1 MVKGIHLTLMIG
13 PVIPVAVSREV
24 LDALI
29 NIEVT
34 TTSGTTQSGFQ
45 MSFKLHKN
53 SPLHTLFLVT
63 SGSMIPVLRTVIVV
77 TMNGNSEVLI
87 DGVILHHQI
96 SSGSEPGQQ
105 ILTVSGKD
113 LSAVMDLIELDGIP
127 YPAMPPAARVLLM
140 LAKYAAL
147 GIIPMVIPSII
158 EDIPIPIMRIL
169 RQKGTD
175 LNYIRML
182 ADEAGYIF
190 YMDPGPTPG
199 TSKAY
204 WGPQIKVG
212 NPQPAL
218 NINMDAHTNVE
229 SLDFTF
235 DKEQKEIPVV
245 FIQNKETKVSF
256 PIPVPDITPL
266 NPPLG
271 AIPPI
276 PPKIK
281 FLDYTAK
288 LSPLNA
294 ALHGLAYA
302 SKHSDCLFANGSLD
316 VLRYG
321 RILKARKLVGV
332 RGAGAAYNGL
342 YYVSS
347 VTHKIK
353 RGEYKQDFELSRNG
367 VLSTISKVPV

>member
-1 MVKGIHLTLMIG
+1 MIG
-13 PVIPVAVSREV
+13 PAVPLPVSREV
-24 LDALI
+24 LDALLS
-29 NIEVT
+29 IEVN
-34 TTSGTTQSGFQ
+34 TTSGTAESGFQ
-45 MSFKLHKN
+45 MSFRLHKK
-53 SPLHTLFLVT
+53 SPLHTLFLV
-63 SGSMIPVLRTVIVV
+63 SGGSMPPVFRTIITV
-77 TMNGNSEVLI
+77 TMNGKPEVLM

-96 SSGSEPGQQ
+96 SSGSQPGQQ
-105 ILTVSGKD
+105 ILTVTGKD
-113 LSAVMDLIELDGIP
+113 LSALMNLIDFTGIP
-127 YPAMPPAARVLLM
+127 YPAMSPAARVLLI

-147 GIIPMVIPSII
+147 GIIPMVIPGII
-158 EDIPIPIMRIL
+158 EDIPIPVFSIPRH
-169 RQKGTD
+169 KGTD
-175 LNYIRML
+175 LAYIRSL
-182 ADEAGYIF
+182 ADEAGYVF
-190 YMDPGPTPG
+190 YIEPDSVPG

-229 SLDFTF
+229 SLNFTF
-235 DKEQKEIPVV
+235 DKEQKELPVIFIHNQESKVIIPV
-245 FIQNKETKVSF
+245 
-256 PIPVPDITPL
+256 PIPDITPL

-271 AIPPI
+271 AIPPL
-276 PPKIK
+276 PPKIT

-294 ALHGLAYA
+294 ALTGLAYA
-302 SKHSDCLFANGSLD
+302 STHSDCLFGNGSLD

-332 RGAGAAYNGL
+332 RGAGTAYNGL

-353 RGEYKQDFELSRNG
+353 RGEYKQDFTLSRNG
-367 VLSTISKVPV
+367 VVSTTSNVPV